1 MAKSSRVSVSPST
14 GASTDQLRNLCTAAE
29 RALLAMS
36 DDPGL
41 SKAVHADVQA
51 ILVRTRTFRDKWRA
65 LTSEQTRVV
74 KRAPRA
80 IAEANAR
87 TRAKADL
94 FDAAVKRVE
103 ARLQALLPTAG
114 EEKRNVSKPVS
125 IRKTTPKRARLAG
138 NRVARAG
145 IRSELTRQV
154 ATLNKA
160 NAKRG
165 VPKPVA
171 AKPAASRVAA
181 AAAAAAKKAAPV
193 TRMMEAKGEAEAAM
207 KPASKMA
214 SKPASKPASKTAS
227 KTAVASAA
235 GKSAARSKKR
245 NRPPAA
251 AAAQAIRFDGG
262 KQRSARTAAKNARLK
277 VEGQTTRKGSHVIA
291 AGKRSQARR
300 DKRR

>member
-1 MAKSSRVSVSPST
+1 
-14 GASTDQLRNLCTAAE
+14 
-29 RALLAMS
+29 MS

-51 ILVRTRTFRDKWRA
+51 ILMRTRTFRDKWRA
-65 LTSEQTRVV
+65 LTGEQTRVV

-160 NAKRG
+160 SAKRG

-181 AAAAAAKKAAPV
+181 AAAAATKKAVPV
-193 TRMMEAKGEAEAAM
+193 TRMVEAKEEAKTVSKTAM
-207 KPASKMA
+207 KPVSKMASKMA
-214 SKPASKPASKTAS
+214 SKPV
-227 KTAVASAA
+227 VASAA
-235 GKSAARSKKR
+235 RKSAARSKKR

-262 KQRSARTAAKNARLK
+262 KQRSAITAAKNARLK

>member
-1 MAKSSRVSVSPST
+1 MAKSSRVSVSPSP

-41 SKAVHADVQA
+41 SKAAHADVQA

-65 LTSEQTRVV
+65 LTGEQTRVV

-80 IAEANAR
+80 VAEANAR

-103 ARLQALLPTAG
+103 ARLKALLPAAG
-114 EEKRNVSKPVS
+114 EEKRNASKRV
-125 IRKTTPKRARLAG
+125 ITRKTTPKRARVAG
-138 NRVARAG
+138 NRAARAG
-145 IRSELTRQV
+145 LRSEFTRQV

-160 NAKRG
+160 SAKRG
-165 VPKPVA
+165 VSKPVA

-181 AAAAAAKKAAPV
+181 AAAAATKKVVPV
-193 TRMMEAKGEAEAAM
+193 TRMAEAKTTM
-207 KPASKMA
+207 KT
-214 SKPASKPASKTAS
+214 ASKTAS
-227 KTAVASAA
+227 KPVSKMVVASAA

-251 AAAQAIRFDGG
+251 AAAQAIRYDGV

-277 VEGQTTRKGSHVIA
+277 VEGQVTRKGSHVIA

>member
-1 MAKSSRVSVSPST
+1 MAKSSRVSVSPPT
-14 GASTDQLRNLCTAAE
+14 GASSDQLRNLCTAAE

-51 ILVRTRTFRDKWRA
+51 LLVRTRTFRDKWRA
-65 LTSEQTRVV
+65 LTGEQTRVV

-80 IAEANAR
+80 VAEANAR

-103 ARLQALLPTAG
+103 ARLKALVPAAG
-114 EEKRNVSKPVS
+114 EEKRNASKPV
-125 IRKTTPKRARLAG
+125 ITRKTTPKRARVAG
-138 NRVARAG
+138 NRAARAG
-145 IRSELTRQV
+145 LRSEFTRQV

-160 NAKRG
+160 SAKRG
-165 VPKPVA
+165 VSKPVA

-181 AAAAAAKKAAPV
+181 AAAAATKKVVPV
-193 TRMMEAKGEAEAAM
+193 TRMVEAKGEAKTTM
-207 KPASKMA
+207 KTA
-214 SKPASKPASKTAS
+214 SKPASKM
-227 KTAVASAA
+227 VIASAA

-251 AAAQAIRFDGG
+251 AAAQAIRYDGG

-277 VEGQTTRKGSHVIA
+277 VEGQATRKGSHVIA

>member
-1 MAKSSRVSVSPST
+1 
-14 GASTDQLRNLCTAAE
+14 
-29 RALLAMS
+29 MS

-51 ILVRTRTFRDKWRA
+51 LLVRTRTFRDKWRA
-65 LTSEQTRVV
+65 LTGEQTRVV

-80 IAEANAR
+80 VAEANAR

-103 ARLQALLPTAG
+103 ARLKALLPAAG
-114 EEKRNVSKPVS
+114 EEKRNASKRV
-125 IRKTTPKRARLAG
+125 ITRKTTPKRARVAG
-138 NRVARAG
+138 NRAARAG
-145 IRSELTRQV
+145 LRSEFTRQV

-160 NAKRG
+160 SAKRG
-165 VPKPVA
+165 VSKPVA

-181 AAAAAAKKAAPV
+181 AAAAATKKVVPV
-193 TRMMEAKGEAEAAM
+193 TRMVEAKGEAKTTM
-207 KPASKMA
+207 
-214 SKPASKPASKTAS
+214 KPASKTAS
-227 KTAVASAA
+227 KTASKPVSKMVIASAA

-251 AAAQAIRFDGG
+251 AAAQAIRYDGG

-277 VEGQTTRKGSHVIA
+277 VEGQATRKGSHVIA

>member
-1 MAKSSRVSVSPST
+1 MAKSSRVSVSPPT

-65 LTSEQTRVV
+65 LTGEQTRVV

-80 IAEANAR
+80 VAEANAR

-103 ARLQALLPTAG
+103 ARLKALLPAAG
-114 EEKRNVSKPVS
+114 EEKRNASKPVS

-138 NRVARAG
+138 NRAARAG
-145 IRSELTRQV
+145 LRSELTRQV

-160 NAKRG
+160 SAKRG
-165 VPKPVA
+165 TPKPVA

-181 AAAAAAKKAAPV
+181 AAAAAAKKAVPV
-193 TRMMEAKGEAEAAM
+193 TRMVEAKGEAKPAM
-207 KPASKMA
+207 KPASKPV
-214 SKPASKPASKTAS
+214 SKIV
-227 KTAVASAA
+227 VASAA

-277 VEGQTTRKGSHVIA
+277 VEGQATRKGSHVIA

>member
-1 MAKSSRVSVSPST
+1 MAKSSRVSVSPPT
-14 GASTDQLRNLCTAAE
+14 GASSDQLRNLCTAAE

-41 SKAVHADVQA
+41 SKAAHADVQA

-65 LTSEQTRVV
+65 LTGEQTRVV

-103 ARLQALLPTAG
+103 ARLKALVPAAG
-114 EEKRNVSKPVS
+114 EEKRNASKRV
-125 IRKTTPKRARLAG
+125 ITRKTTPKRARVAG
-138 NRVARAG
+138 NRAARAG
-145 IRSELTRQV
+145 LRSEFTRQV

-160 NAKRG
+160 SAKRG
-165 VPKPVA
+165 VSKPVA
-171 AKPAASRVAA
+171 GKPAASRVAT
-181 AAAAAAKKAAPV
+181 AAAKKAVPV
-193 TRMMEAKGEAEAAM
+193 TRMVEAKGEAKTTM
-207 KPASKMA
+207 
-214 SKPASKPASKTAS
+214 KTAS
-227 KTAVASAA
+227 KPVSKPVVASAA

-251 AAAQAIRFDGG
+251 AAAQAIRYDGG

-277 VEGQTTRKGSHVIA
+277 VEGQATRKGSHVIA

>member
-1 MAKSSRVSVSPST
+1 MAKSSRVSVSPPT
-14 GASTDQLRNLCTAAE
+14 GASSDQLRNLCTAAE

-51 ILVRTRTFRDKWRA
+51 LLVRTRTFRDKWRA
-65 LTSEQTRVV
+65 LTGEQTRVV

-80 IAEANAR
+80 VAEANAR

-103 ARLQALLPTAG
+103 ARLKALVPAAG
-114 EEKRNVSKPVS
+114 EEKRNASKPV
-125 IRKTTPKRARLAG
+125 ITRKTTPKRARVAG
-138 NRVARAG
+138 NRAARAG
-145 IRSELTRQV
+145 LRSEFTRQV

-160 NAKRG
+160 SAKRG
-165 VPKPVA
+165 VSKPVA

-181 AAAAAAKKAAPV
+181 AAAAATKKVVPV
-193 TRMMEAKGEAEAAM
+193 TRIAEAKTTM
-207 KPASKMA
+207 
-214 SKPASKPASKTAS
+214 KTAS
-227 KTAVASAA
+227 KPVSKKVVASAA

-245 NRPPAA
+245 KLPPAA
-251 AAAQAIRFDGG
+251 AAAQAIRYDGV

-277 VEGQTTRKGSHVIA
+277 VEGQVTRKGSHVIA